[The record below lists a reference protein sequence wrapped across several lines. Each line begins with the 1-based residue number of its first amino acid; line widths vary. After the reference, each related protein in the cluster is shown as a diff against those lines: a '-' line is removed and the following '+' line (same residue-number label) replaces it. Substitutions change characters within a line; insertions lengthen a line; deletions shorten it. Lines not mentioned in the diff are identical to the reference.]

1 MFVTNYREDLAAFS
15 KDPTYPT
22 LSFWIT
28 LFLIYTWPTC
38 LTLSQT
44 YINCVKCSRES
55 REKSERGVET
65 RVGVGRKSIHSLRRK
80 WSWEEVLFPFHQ
92 GSFKSTTVSDSV
104 VRVSSKRRKTKD
116 HVPSYNV
123 TIWLYCLAY
132 PIIHEIQFFMLNYYC
147 TML

>member
-1 MFVTNYREDLAAFS
+1 VTNYREDLAAFS

-22 LSFWIT
+22 LSFLIT

-44 YINCVKCSRES
+44 YINCVKCRVKREVDRS

-104 VRVSSKRRKTKD
+104 VRVSTKRRKTKD

-123 TIWLYCLAY
+123 TIFSYF
-132 PIIHEIQFFMLNYYC
+132 P
-147 TML
+147 